1 MLRRHRL
8 LSVILLLVVALGIYQ
23 VLRFGTMPLIGY
35 IELLSD
41 FIVAMITLSALL
53 AVERRK
59 KTFET
64 VYYFLTIGFSALFI
78 SLWGTTLG
86 HLFLRQTTLALLTVD
101 FFQIIGFVFISL
113 GIMKW
118 VRYNESMQ
126 EELKMLATTDELTG
140 MLNRRAFLQGANIF
154 YENNRRY
161 GRGLYAVLIDI
172 DHFKNINDTY
182 GHPFGDEVLKEFG
195 ERLIKG
201 IRKSDI
207 AARWGGEEF
216 VLLLQEVK
224 EDDSVAIAEKIRGD
238 IEKLEIY
245 FGDKKARLTA
255 SFGIAGLR
263 DGDADMEELIGRAD
277 EALYAAKHAGRN
289 CVKTNF

>member
-1 MLRRHRL
+1 MRRHRL
-8 LSVILLLVVALGIYQ
+8 ISVILILVVALGIYQ
-23 VLRFGTMPLIGY
+23 VLRFGTMPVIGY

-86 HLFLRQTTLALLTVD
+86 HMFARQTTLALLTVD
-101 FFQIIGFVFISL
+101 LFQIIGFVFISL

-118 VRYNESMQ
+118 VKYNESMQ
-126 EELKMLATTDELTG
+126 EELKMLATMDELTG
-140 MLNRRAFLQGANIF
+140 MLNRRAFLQGANIL
-154 YENNRRY
+154 YENSRRY
-161 GRGLYAVLIDI
+161 GRGLYAVLVDI
-172 DHFKNINDTY
+172 DHFKDINDTY
-182 GHPFGDEVLKEFG
+182 GHPFGDEVLKRFG
-195 ERLIKG
+195 EILIKG

-216 VLLLQEVK
+216 IILLQEVK
-224 EDDSVAIAEKIRGD
+224 GEDSIAIAEKIRGD
-238 IEKLEIY
+238 IERLEIP
-245 FGDKKARLTA
+245 FGDKKVRLTA

-263 DGDADMEELIGRAD
+263 DGDTDMEELIGRAD

>member
-23 VLRFGTMPLIGY
+23 VLRFGTLPAIGY
-35 IELLSD
+35 IDLLSD

-86 HLFLRQTTLALLTVD
+86 HLFSRQTTLALLTVD
-101 FFQIIGFVFISL
+101 FFQIIGFAFISL

-140 MLNRRAFLQGANIF
+140 MLNRRAFLQGANIL
-154 YENNRRY
+154 YENSRRY

-224 EDDSVAIAEKIRGD
+224 VDDSVAIAEKIRGD
-238 IEKLEIY
+238 IERLEIS
-245 FGDKKARLTA
+245 FGDKKVRLTA

-263 DGDADMEELIGRAD
+263 DGDAEIEELIGRAD
-277 EALYAAKHAGRN
+277 EALYAAKHSGRN